1 MGMDVQMEL
10 PSLIYSIRHGVGD
23 DVGVIG
29 YAITWLVHRDQFWLV
44 AFVNHR
50 LVDRGTLG

>member
-50 LVDRGTLG
+50 PVDCRTLG

>member
-1 MGMDVQMEL
+1 MGMEVQMEL
-10 PSLIYSIRHGVGD
+10 PSLIYSTRHGVGD

-29 YAITWLVHRDQFWLV
+29 YAITWLVHGDQFWLV

-50 LVDRGTLG
+50 LVDRRALG

>member
-29 YAITWLVHRDQFWLV
+29 YAITWLVRGDQFWLV

-50 LVDRGTLG
+50 LVDRRTLG